1 MLKQTPAGHT
11 GWDGTRSEILSLLGW
26 RFASIQILWR
36 RERGFESFRGCPYVF
51 GMGEDGGMTT
61 WFRTYYEDEDLWL
74 YFEADDEGWA
84 ERQVEVRAQ
93 DSRPVT
99 AASLAEVL
107 HLRDHADLA
116 AMSRYEQQY
125 GVLAEG
131 PMDGWQDQPQ
141 AAEISAAEFEQL
153 WTEARRTLGRSA

>member
-1 MLKQTPAGHT
+1 
-11 GWDGTRSEILSLLGW
+11 
-26 RFASIQILWR
+26 
-36 RERGFESFRGCPYVF
+36 
-51 GMGEDGGMTT
+51 MTT

-74 YFEADDEGWA
+74 YLEADDGGWA
-84 ERQVEVRAQ
+84 VRQVEVRKM

-116 AMSRYEQQY
+116 AMSRYERQF

-131 PMDGWQDQPQ
+131 PVDGWQDQPV
-141 AAEISAAEFEQL
+141 AAEISAAEFERL
-153 WTEARRTLGRSA
+153 WAEARRTLGGSV

>member
-1 MLKQTPAGHT
+1 
-11 GWDGTRSEILSLLGW
+11 
-26 RFASIQILWR
+26 
-36 RERGFESFRGCPYVF
+36 
-51 GMGEDGGMTT
+51 MTT

-84 ERQVEVRAQ
+84 VRHVEVRGGG
-93 DSRPVT
+93 SRPVT

-116 AMSRYEQQY
+116 AMGRYERKY

-131 PMDGWQDQPQ
+131 SLDGWRDQPH
-141 AAEISAAEFEQL
+141 AAEISVEEFEHL
-153 WTEARRTLGRSA
+153 WAGARRTLDASR